1 MRLAGRIS
9 DWNDDKGF
17 GFVTPTGGGTRA
29 FVHINAFQR
38 GSRRPVDGD
47 LVSYLPA
54 VDGRGRTNAKEVRHA
69 GQKIAVPRQP
79 SRVPRV
85 ALGCGAL
92 LAAAVAGA
100 MGWLPLAV
108 VGWYAAA
115 SLVTLVM
122 YRIDKSAAQGGG
134 RRTPEATLHMAGL
147 VGGWPGALL
156 AQQLF
161 RHKTVKQPFQAVF
174 WMTVALN
181 LVALGWLVR
190 AGRATGL
197 SALMGG

>member
-47 LVSYLPA
+47 LVSYLPV

-69 GQKIAVPRQP
+69 GQKIAVPRPP
-79 SRVPRV
+79 SRMPRA
-85 ALGCGAL
+85 ALGAAAL
-92 LAAAVAGA
+92 LAAAMAGA
-100 MGWLPLAV
+100 LGWLPLAV

-115 SLVTLVM
+115 SLVAFLM
-122 YRIDKSAAQGGG
+122 YRADKVAAQRED
-134 RRTPEATLHMAGL
+134 RRTPEASLHMAGL
-147 VGGWPGALL
+147 LGGWPGALI

-161 RHKTVKQPFQAVF
+161 RHKTVKQPFQFVF
-174 WMTVALN
+174 WCSVVAN
-181 LVALGWLVR
+181 LAALAWLLHS
-190 AGRATGL
+190 GL
-197 SALMGG
+197 AAAYDL